1 MRERKRQG
9 DDTRPRA
16 EDPQTILVFLS
27 VTFDAIALILV
38 SLAQSPQ
45 AAIVA
50 FGVFA
55 LGSGDAPT
63 YKSVFVAA
71 VPERH
76 ASESRASQAQP
87 GQHGPVSL
95 LLHGRV
101 GTLNR
106 TRRARA
112 HEVDWGARGV
122 GLSLRASLLTLA
134 EPSQVKRSLR

>member
-1 MRERKRQG
+1 LHERHVLN
-9 DDTRPRA
+9 
-16 EDPQTILVFLS
+16 PQTILVFLS

-76 ASESRASQAQP
+76 ASECRRASASAVASQ
-87 GQHGPVSL
+87 L
-95 LLHGRV
+95 RDE
-101 GTLNR
+101 R
-106 TRRARA
+106 RRADDSRP
-112 HEVDWGARGV
+112 GASG
-122 GLSLRASLLTLA
+122 A
-134 EPSQVKRSLR
+134 